1 MSAPSPTVIEMRG
14 IVTRFG
20 AQVVHDGIDLTV
32 RRGEVL
38 GLVGGSG
45 SGKTTLLREM
55 IGLQTPSAG
64 EVHAFGEP
72 VFSGRRTHHI
82 QALRQRWGVLFQ
94 HGALFTAL
102 SVADNVALPLRELRV
117 LDAALI
123 QELVR
128 LKLAMV
134 GLKPEDGRR
143 YPAELSG
150 GMIKR
155 VGLARALALDA
166 ELLLLDEPTSGLDP
180 VASELFVDLIA
191 ELRSTLGLTVALVTH
206 DLDTLVDLC
215 DRIAVLADRKLIVI
229 GTLDEVIACDH
240 PFIQSYFHGHRG
252 GRLLSKRQ

>member
-1 MSAPSPTVIEMRG
+1 MSTEMPPVIEMRG

-20 AQVVHDGIDLTV
+20 GHTVHEGIDLEL

-55 IGLQTPSAG
+55 IGLQRPSSG
-64 EVHAFGEP
+64 GVRAFGE
-72 VFSGRRTHHI
+72 SLRDARGQRHA
-82 QALRQRWGVLFQ
+82 ALRERWGVLFQ

-102 SVADNVALPLRELRV
+102 TVADNIALPLRELRV
-117 LDAALI
+117 LDEPLI
-123 QELVR
+123 RELIR

-134 GLKPEDGRR
+134 GLKPEDANR

-150 GMIKR
+150 GMVKR
-155 VGLARALALDA
+155 VGLARALALDP

-191 ELRSTLGLTVALVTH
+191 ELRSALGLTVALVTH

-215 DRIAVLADRKLIVI
+215 DRIAVLADRRLVAI
-229 GTLDEVIACDH
+229 GTLDEVVACDH
-240 PFIQSYFHGHRG
+240 PFIQAYFHGHRG
-252 GRLLSKRQ
+252 GRIIKKRQ

>member
-1 MSAPSPTVIEMRG
+1 MSTTTPSVIEMRG

-20 AQVVHDGIDLTV
+20 RHVVHDGIDLEL

-55 IGLQTPSAG
+55 IGLQRPSAG
-64 EVHAFGEP
+64 EVQAFGE
-72 VFSGRRTHHI
+72 SLRDARGQRHA
-82 QALRQRWGVLFQ
+82 ALRQRWGVLFQ

-102 SVADNVALPLRELRV
+102 NVADNIALPLRELRV
-117 LDAALI
+117 LDESLI
-123 QELVR
+123 RELIR

-134 GLKPEDGRR
+134 GLKPEDANR

-155 VGLARALALDA
+155 VGLARALALDP

-191 ELRSTLGLTVALVTH
+191 ELRSALGLTVALVTH

-229 GTLDEVIACDH
+229 GTLDEVITCDH
-240 PFIQSYFHGHRG
+240 PFIQAYFHGHRG
-252 GRLLSKRQ
+252 GRIIDKRQ

>member
-1 MSAPSPTVIEMRG
+1 MSTEMTPVIEMRN

-20 AQVVHDGIDLTV
+20 RHVVHDGIDLEL
-32 RRGEVL
+32 RSGEVL

-55 IGLQTPSAG
+55 IGLQHASSG
-64 EVHAFGEP
+64 EILAFGHSLQDTRWQRHAE
-72 VFSGRRTHHI
+72 
-82 QALRQRWGVLFQ
+82 LRQRWGVLFQ

-102 SVADNVALPLRELRV
+102 SVADNIALPLRELRI
-117 LDAALI
+117 LDEPLI
-123 QELVR
+123 RELIR

-134 GLKPEDGRR
+134 GLQPEDAHR

-155 VGLARALALDA
+155 VGLARALALDP

-191 ELRSTLGLTVALVTH
+191 ELRRALGLTVALVTH

-229 GTLDEVIACDH
+229 GTLDDVVACDH
-240 PFIQSYFHGHRG
+240 PFIQAYFHGHRG
-252 GRLLSKRQ
+252 GRIINRRQ